1 MEKKENEIKFEN
13 ITNEQIYEGIVCL
26 AIKLDSLLEIFEKV
40 SKKIDEQG

>member
-1 MEKKENEIKFEN
+1 MEKENKVKFEN

-40 SKKIDEQG
+40 NKKLDEQG

>member
-1 MEKKENEIKFEN
+1 MNKEENEVKFEN

-40 SKKIDEQG
+40 NKKLDEQG